1 MVDSATFAVEENLM
15 SRRNILLLAICAFL
29 LLLVY
34 TVDLFKLNY
43 RLTGWKEFG
52 NTPFVVSH
60 IQYFDADTPNIISY
74 LDRTLGKEVTCH
86 EAIAFVETDAQETQ
100 RCCNADGTV
109 SCLQG
114 DFSSDIPSADGH
126 VSLNCWIFSASLTR
140 SQAQRSISST
150 EVVPAAGSRN

>member
-1 MVDSATFAVEENLM
+1 M

-74 LDRTLGKEVTCH
+74 LDRPWG
-86 EAIAFVETDAQETQ
+86 
-100 RCCNADGTV
+100 R
-109 SCLQG
+109 
-114 DFSSDIPSADGH
+114 
-126 VSLNCWIFSASLTR
+126 R
-140 SQAQRSISST
+140 
-150 EVVPAAGSRN
+150 